1 MNNRLNGANKFIAVV
16 VAGVLSVTAMA
27 QSGSLRSEYPEL
39 AGLNNAF
46 DVALAEIFDTMAS
59 INADPTTQ
67 EARKELRMELDMM
80 ANMDMHEMMSRSPG
94 QDDQIDM
101 STPMTGPYGES
112 EIQAR
117 ALLYDLLRI
126 DHSDAD
132 AEQAFANSDALTR
145 HSARV
150 LQHGRGFE
158 KVVWDIFAESSMNI
172 YQKRIAVDEAIEE
185 YRTSD
190 PRHAVS
196 LTPKSADLYLA
207 HPYAN
212 GLKSAFP
219 RLSGLMWTNQWLQ
232 LASLEAI
239 IIGQVDPQF
248 AGSVPTTL
256 ERYRSKLGSDTGMT
270 MFPPPSEMPSAP
282 AIAPQL
288 YSQAPQAA
296 IIIDNLNMLEAA
308 LADIIAYPDVDEREA
323 IIDEVVEQY
332 INDELYVVDTMDYLL
347 NALRGGIFNQG
358 GPAIGELGQ
367 SERNRSRSAMEMQHS
382 MIMTAPN

>member
-1 MNNRLNGANKFIAVV
+1 MNNRLNGVNKFTAVV
-16 VAGVLSVTAMA
+16 VAGVLSATAMA

-80 ANMDMHEMMSRSPG
+80 ANTDMHEMMASSPG
-94 QDDQIDM
+94 QDAQMDM
-101 STPMTGPYGES
+101 STSMTGPYGES

-117 ALLYDLLRI
+117 ALLYDLLRT

-145 HSARV
+145 HSDRV

>member
-1 MNNRLNGANKFIAVV
+1 MNNRLNGVNKFTAVV
-16 VAGVLSVTAMA
+16 VAGVLSATTMA

-80 ANMDMHEMMSRSPG
+80 ANTDMHEMMASSPG
-94 QDDQIDM
+94 QDAQMDM
-101 STPMTGPYGES
+101 STSMIGPYGES

-117 ALLYDLLRI
+117 ALLYDLLRT

-150 LQHGRGFE
+150 LQYGRGFE

-196 LTPKSADLYLA
+196 LTPKSAALYLA

-296 IIIDNLNMLEAA
+296 IIVDNLNMLEAA